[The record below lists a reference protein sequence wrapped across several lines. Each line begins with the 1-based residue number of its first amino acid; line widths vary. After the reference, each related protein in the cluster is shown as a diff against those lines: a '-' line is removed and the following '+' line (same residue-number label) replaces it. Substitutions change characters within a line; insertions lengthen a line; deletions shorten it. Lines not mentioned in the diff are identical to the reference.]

1 MLLVGGLKKLKLVLK
16 AVPDALL
23 YRLRNDLPLVVL
35 LELLLVMM
43 VRSLL
48 LYLGL
53 RCMSYCGSGMLMLQ

>member
-23 YRLRNDLPLVVL
+23 YCLRNDLPLVVL
-35 LELLLVMM
+35 LELLLVVM

-48 LYLGL
+48 LHLGL
-53 RCMSYCGSGMLMLQ
+53 RCVSYCGSGMLVLQ